1 MMSRKKSGKVGD
13 ETMLNA
19 DNRQQLQPSWN
30 NRLLV
35 IYTIVH
41 IPFSILSRFSKRR
54 TNMADTTWVTGD
66 IMRSSEIDQFMVS
79 DSMRYA
85 ILM

>member
-1 MMSRKKSGKVGD
+1 MSRKKSGKVAD
-13 ETMLNA
+13 ETMFDA
-19 DNRQQLQPSWN
+19 DNRQQLQPIWN

-41 IPFSILSRFSKRR
+41 IPFSILSRFFKRR
-54 TNMADTTWVTGD
+54 TNISDTTWVTGD
-66 IMRSSEIDQFMVS
+66 IMRSSEIDQFTVS
-79 DSMRYA
+79 DSMRHA